1 MNNRGGILKVLIIE
15 DEPVIRYA
23 LVKMVS
29 ELDIDGFTPNLLT
42 EVDYAEN
49 AIDYLNNNT
58 YDIIFIDI
66 EGGKLNGLELI
77 NQWREKCE
85 DTQWIIV
92 SGYDRF
98 DYAQKAILYGVQEYL
113 LKPITKKKIVAS
125 VKRSIE
131 KVQIKKNNFIET
143 NKIEKFILNLEESI
157 WGLDVILVKSYI
169 NKWVQEMSTVYC
181 SLDYYKDVI
190 YYIFD
195 TVCDRLERRGTIL
208 SSEIKWN
215 IHTQKKAVV
224 NQTLLN
230 KCLELIDFIR
240 EERKGNEK
248 DPIEIA
254 KVYILQHIEK
264 DISLEDVANKLG
276 FNSSYFS
283 QVFKRKTGQT
293 FVKYRT
299 SLRIEKAKEILLKHD
314 VRIIDIPFMIGLNDH
329 PHFTKTFKDYTGYT
343 PSGYRKR
350 MGIV

>member
-157 WGLDVILVKSYI
+157 W
-169 NKWVQEMSTVYC
+169 
-181 SLDYYKDVI
+181 
-190 YYIFD
+190 
-195 TVCDRLERRGTIL
+195 
-208 SSEIKWN
+208 
-215 IHTQKKAVV
+215 
-224 NQTLLN
+224 
-230 KCLELIDFIR
+230 
-240 EERKGNEK
+240 
-248 DPIEIA
+248 
-254 KVYILQHIEK
+254 
-264 DISLEDVANKLG
+264 
-276 FNSSYFS
+276 
-283 QVFKRKTGQT
+283 
-293 FVKYRT
+293 
-299 SLRIEKAKEILLKHD
+299 
-314 VRIIDIPFMIGLNDH
+314 
-329 PHFTKTFKDYTGYT
+329 
-343 PSGYRKR
+343 
-350 MGIV
+350 